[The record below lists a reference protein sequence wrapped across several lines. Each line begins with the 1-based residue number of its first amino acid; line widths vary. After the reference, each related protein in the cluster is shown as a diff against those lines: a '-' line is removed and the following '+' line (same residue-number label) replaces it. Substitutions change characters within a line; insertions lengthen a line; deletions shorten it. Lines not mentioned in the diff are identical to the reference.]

1 MFEMWDTPLDEQT
14 KASGF
19 PRWKIESTKGR
30 RSPDIHNLPRPGNEC
45 ARLEC
50 FFATKIPRGIHS
62 GYRQSVIRRNG
73 ARNESRFE
81 NGKKKKKIRRSNRRK
96 RRLNDLGRILEKQ
109 TSKVKQERG
118 KGNEFEEGD
127 KCFPTR
133 KSAED
138 GTIEDCFSNGNSIEY
153 FMKIFPNTFA
163 NNRRIEEM
171 GKLNEA

>member
-1 MFEMWDTPLDEQT
+1 M
-14 KASGF
+14 
-19 PRWKIESTKGR
+19 
-30 RSPDIHNLPRPGNEC
+30 
-45 ARLEC
+45 
-50 FFATKIPRGIHS
+50 
-62 GYRQSVIRRNG
+62 
-73 ARNESRFE
+73 
-81 NGKKKKKIRRSNRRK
+81 
-96 RRLNDLGRILEKQ
+96 NDLGRILEKQ

-171 GKLNEA
+171 GVIERGVERVDVAKAKDNLIRKILHDWSQCCGHLSGIGSRGESFAPGIVYIK